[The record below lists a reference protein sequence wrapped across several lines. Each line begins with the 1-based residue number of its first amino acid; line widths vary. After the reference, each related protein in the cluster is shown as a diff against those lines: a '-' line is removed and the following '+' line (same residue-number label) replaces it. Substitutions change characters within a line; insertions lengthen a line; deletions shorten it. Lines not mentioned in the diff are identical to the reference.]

1 MNDATNKPKSTILN
15 DVEITGSLDFKG
27 ELAFGGQI
35 KKGSITGDSLLVEK
49 SAMIDGDVMTESLR
63 LSGKIIGNVTVMNKC
78 ELSSTASLTGDLV
91 SNQLAMEEGATLI
104 GQVRLGPSAKDSQPG
119 KQQKSS
125 GQK

>member
-1 MNDATNKPKSTILN
+1 MNEATNKPKSTILD

-104 GQVRLGPSAKDSQPG
+104 GQVRLGPSAKDTQPG
-119 KQQKSS
+119 KK
-125 GQK
+125 K